1 MYNLHYKNIETSSK
15 KLFDKC
21 PNRRTERIL
30 ADPHHHI
37 FFFPS
42 PIKRTNHSML
52 THLESVK
59 DYREMLIRFQTRAK
73 QDEHVRRSVPS
84 GSSPLLVDPFCLMD
98 YYIGINVFVLHA
110 KKKYHDE
117 KNEPIILRSPSSTP
131 VERSDFLQLLEMFVA
146 RCFKAV
152 LPSLKDSML
161 YYALIC
167 GTVRMLPKNS
177 QVIYDGFLLL
187 FGQVVQIR
195 MHDLGSTPSFDLGR
209 GSGEVPSY
217 TVSQVAR
224 KIL

>member
-1 MYNLHYKNIETSSK
+1 MCDHKIERSTNINTLTYEFLPPVHQVALEQHY
-15 KLFDKC
+15 
-21 PNRRTERIL
+21 
-30 ADPHHHI
+30 
-37 FFFPS
+37 
-42 PIKRTNHSML
+42 
-52 THLESVK
+52 
-59 DYREMLIRFQTRAK
+59 
-73 QDEHVRRSVPS
+73 
-84 GSSPLLVDPFCLMD
+84 D
-98 YYIGINVFVLHA
+98 YYFQGLTSVEYFTYTKSTYFTMTYKFIIIVMVVRPYIDSCVAIHQYAYSTFCFL
-110 KKKYHDE
+110 
-117 KNEPIILRSPSSTP
+117 KNFSILILRSPSSTP
-131 VERSDFLQLLEMFVA
+131 VERSDFLQLLEVFVA

-152 LPSLKDSML
+152 LPSLKDNML

-195 MHDLGSTPSFDLGR
+195 VHDLGSTPSFDLGR